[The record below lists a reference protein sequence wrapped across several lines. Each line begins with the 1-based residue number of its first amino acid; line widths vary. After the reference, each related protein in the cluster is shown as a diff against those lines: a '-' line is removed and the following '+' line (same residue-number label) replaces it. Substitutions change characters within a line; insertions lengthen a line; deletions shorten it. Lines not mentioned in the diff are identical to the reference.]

1 VVDEGCVLLVEADIL
16 VRQPLAEY
24 LRECG
29 YKVAE
34 AANVM
39 EARQL
44 LRERKIPID
53 VVLAD
58 AGADPEGCFALAS
71 WVRSDQPGVELIL
84 AGTVPRMASEAGEL
98 CEDTTLK
105 KPYDHSLVLG
115 RIKQARAARDR
126 QTSDAD
132 KPPSRCDS

>member
-1 VVDEGCVLLVEADIL
+1 MDEGCVLIVEADIL
-16 VRQPLAEY
+16 VRQPMAEY

-34 AANVM
+34 AANVT

-53 VVLAD
+53 LVLLD
-58 AGADPEGCFALAS
+58 AGADPDGCFALAQ
-71 WVRSDQPGVELIL
+71 WIRNAQAGVDVIL
-84 AGTVPRMASEAGEL
+84 AGTVPKMASEAGEL
-98 CEDTTLK
+98 CEETALK
-105 KPYDHSLVLG
+105 KPYDHRLVLE

-126 QTSDAD
+126 QQTGG
-132 KPPSRCDS
+132 R

>member
-1 VVDEGCVLLVEADIL
+1 MDEGCVLLVEADIL
-16 VRQPLAEY
+16 VRQPMAEY

-53 VVLAD
+53 IVLLD
-58 AGADPEGCFALAS
+58 AGTDQEGCFALAQWIRTS
-71 WVRSDQPGVELIL
+71 QPGVDVIM
-84 AGTVPRMASEAGEL
+84 AGTIPKMASEAGEL
-98 CEDTTLK
+98 CEETPLK
-105 KPYDHSLVLG
+105 KPYDHSLVLK

-126 QTSDAD
+126 QE
-132 KPPSRCDS
+132 PSG

>member
-1 VVDEGCVLLVEADIL
+1 MDEGCVLIVEADIL

-24 LRECG
+24 LRACG

-34 AANVM
+34 AANVA

-44 LRERKIPID
+44 LLERKIQID

-58 AGADPEGCFALAS
+58 AGLDPADCFAMAS
-71 WVRSDQPGVELIL
+71 WVRADQPGVHVIL
-84 AGTVPRMASEAGEL
+84 AGTIPKMAGEAGDL
-98 CEDTTLK
+98 CEDTALK
-105 KPYDHSLVLG
+105 KPYDHSLVLK

-126 QTSDAD
+126 QE
-132 KPPSRCDS
+132 

>member
-1 VVDEGCVLLVEADIL
+1 MDEGCVLLVEADIL
-16 VRQPLAEY
+16 VRQPMAEY

-44 LRERKIPID
+44 LQERKIPAD
-53 VVLAD
+53 VVLVD
-58 AGADPEGCFALAS
+58 AVADPDGCFALAQ
-71 WVRSDQPGVELIL
+71 WIRSSQPGLDVIL
-84 AGTVPRMASEAGEL
+84 AGTVPKMASEAGEL
-98 CEDTTLK
+98 CEDTSIK
-105 KPYDHSLVLG
+105 KPYDHILVLE

-126 QTSDAD
+126 QGLD
-132 KPPSRCDS
+132 RR